1 MIEITAAAKQQLD
14 SYFEGKEVQPIR
26 VYLAS
31 GG

>member
-1 MIEITAAAKQQLD
+1 MIEITATAKQQLD
-14 SYFEGKEVQPIR
+14 SYFEGKEAQALR